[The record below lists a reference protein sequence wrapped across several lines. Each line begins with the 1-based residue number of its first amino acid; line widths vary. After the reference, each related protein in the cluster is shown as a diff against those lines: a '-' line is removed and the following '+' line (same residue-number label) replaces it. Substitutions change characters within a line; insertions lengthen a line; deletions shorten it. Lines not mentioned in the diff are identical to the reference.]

1 MQECGHA
8 ERPGRNH
15 RRRARVASHAENGQ
29 RPQPLYYACTADDGS
44 QGEEA
49 CAGLVQRA
57 SGEARQGQGVQGVA
71 LLWDEG
77 HFYA

>member
-1 MQECGHA
+1 MQERGHA

-15 RRRARVASHAENGQ
+15 RRRARVASDAENGQ
-29 RPQPLYYACTADDGS
+29 RPQSLYYACTTDDGS

-49 CAGLVQRA
+49 RAGLGQRA
-57 SGEARQGQGVQGVA
+57 SGEASHGQGVQGVA

>member
-1 MQECGHA
+1 
-8 ERPGRNH
+8 
-15 RRRARVASHAENGQ
+15 
-29 RPQPLYYACTADDGS
+29 LYYACTADDGS

-71 LLWDEG
+71 LLWDKG